1 VEEAKDAWARGE
13 FTKPAM
19 SAPEI
24 SVANIAAAEN
34 VQFAQRLIDLDYE
47 TYLNALKD

>member
-1 VEEAKDAWARGE
+1 VEEAKDAWCRGE
-13 FTKPAM
+13 FTKPAL

-24 SVANIAAAEN
+24 AVANIAAVEN
-34 VQFAQRLIDLDYE
+34 VQFAQWLIDLDYE